1 MYFRK
6 RLDVQLV
13 YSWCFLVSMCHLV
26 VNFVKLLLLF
36 FFLCDIRANQPNDRP
51 SVCLFICPF
60 EIYFSF
66 LSLFYIVEFFSV
78 FYFILLYGATFKQN
92 VSVIFVFQLSS
103 GQSVH
108 EFILFSFIYFLYF
121 SSCLK
126 QKQICYNITQKKT
139 ISFIILLI
147 LLVFY

>member
-78 FYFILLYGATFKQN
+78 FFLFYYMGRLLNKMFP
-92 VSVIFVFQLSS
+92 SS
-103 GQSVH
+103 
-108 EFILFSFIYFLYF
+108 LFSSSVADNLFTNSYCFRLYIFYTFLLALNKNKF
-121 SSCLK
+121 V
-126 QKQICYNITQKKT
+126 T
-139 ISFIILLI
+139 I
-147 LLVFY
+147 